1 MVAPA
6 VHRVFGSDVASPACV
21 QPFAF
26 DEKKESRVFKPH
38 GQSRSDA
45 KIRPWFPRG
54 IPVIGEGAHAH
65 DPGCRRSL
73 HEHYSARLSFTRRS
87 VDFAFDRGLAE
98 LHSAPVARVRQTNR
112 GAHDAGPVARFNQTR
127 RARPAPDPERVR
139 QSRLYRQGARHGA
152 GHDQEPGGTK
162 SRVKPPETD
171 PAFEVSLR
179 PPMFSEFTGQVKVC
193 ERLELLVEAAKKRGD
208 VLEHILLSGPPGL
221 GKTTLANIIA
231 NAMGVNVKNTSGPV
245 IEKAGELA
253 GLLTSLERGDVLFIA
268 EIHRLQPTIEEYLY
282 PAMEDY
288 RLDIIIDQ
296 GPQARSLR
304 LQLPKFTLVG
314 ATTRAGMV
322 SAPLRSRFGMTARLD
337 YYAAEEM
344 QRIIIRSARLLG
356 VEIDPAGA
364 AEIAARAR
372 GTPRTANNL
381 LRWVRDYVQVKAE
394 GKITAQLADRALA
407 MLEIDRDGFDQWDK
421 RIIEALIH
429 KFNGGPVGLNS
440 LAVAIGEEA
449 GTIEEVNE
457 PYLIMEGYIK
467 SKPQRRVATANA
479 YHKLGLKPPASAQAE
494 LL

>member
-1 MVAPA
+1 M
-6 VHRVFGSDVASPACV
+6 
-21 QPFAF
+21 
-26 DEKKESRVFKPH
+26 KP
-38 GQSRSDA
+38 
-45 KIRPWFPRG
+45 
-54 IPVIGEGAHAH
+54 
-65 DPGCRRSL
+65 
-73 HEHYSARLSFTRRS
+73 
-87 VDFAFDRGLAE
+87 
-98 LHSAPVARVRQTNR
+98 
-112 GAHDAGPVARFNQTR
+112 
-127 RARPAPDPERVR
+127 PDP
-139 QSRLYRQGARHGA
+139 
-152 GHDQEPGGTK
+152 
-162 SRVKPPETD
+162 D

-193 ERLELLVEAAKKRGD
+193 ERIEVLVEAAKQRGD

-221 GKTTLANIIA
+221 GKTTLAHIIA
-231 NAMGVNVKNTSGPV
+231 NAMSVNIKNTSGRV

-253 GLLTSLERGDVLFIA
+253 GLLTSLEKGDVLFID

-288 RLDIIIDQ
+288 KLDIIIDQ

-314 ATTRAGMV
+314 ATTREGMV

-337 YYAAEEM
+337 YYNADEM
-344 QRIIIRSARLLG
+344 QKIIIRSARLLG

-394 GKITAQLADRALA
+394 GKITAELADRALA

-421 RIIEALIH
+421 RIIETLIH
-429 KFNGGPVGLNS
+429 KFNGGPVGLNP
-440 LAVAIGEEA
+440 LAAETGKKA
-449 GTIEEVNE
+449 GRMEKKRE

-467 SKPQRRVATANA
+467 RTAQGRVATVNA
-479 YHKLGLKPPASAQAE
+479 YKKLGLKPPGGAQAE

>member
-1 MVAPA
+1 M
-6 VHRVFGSDVASPACV
+6 
-21 QPFAF
+21 
-26 DEKKESRVFKPH
+26 
-38 GQSRSDA
+38 
-45 KIRPWFPRG
+45 
-54 IPVIGEGAHAH
+54 
-65 DPGCRRSL
+65 
-73 HEHYSARLSFTRRS
+73 
-87 VDFAFDRGLAE
+87 
-98 LHSAPVARVRQTNR
+98 
-112 GAHDAGPVARFNQTR
+112 
-127 RARPAPDPERVR
+127 
-139 QSRLYRQGARHGA
+139 
-152 GHDQEPGGTK
+152 
-162 SRVKPPETD
+162 KPPEPD
-171 PAFEVSLR
+171 AAFEISLR
-179 PPMFSEFTGQVKVC
+179 PPMFSEFTGQVKVR
-193 ERLELLVEAAKKRGD
+193 ERLELMVEAAKKRKD
-208 VLEHILLSGPPGL
+208 VLEHILLSGPSGL
-221 GKTTLANIIA
+221 GKTTLAYIIA

-245 IEKAGELA
+245 IEK
-253 GLLTSLERGDVLFIA
+253 GDVLFID

-304 LQLPKFTLVG
+304 LQLPKFTLIG

-337 YYAAEEM
+337 YYNAEEM
-344 QRIIIRSARLLG
+344 QKIIMRSARLLG
-356 VEIDPAGA
+356 VDVDLAGA

-394 GKITAQLADRALA
+394 GKITAELADRALT

-421 RIIEALIH
+421 RIIETLIH

-449 GTIEEVNE
+449 GTLEEVNE

-467 SKPQRRVATANA
+467 RTPQGRVATANA
-479 YHKLGLKPPASAQAE
+479 YKKLGLKPPAGMQSE